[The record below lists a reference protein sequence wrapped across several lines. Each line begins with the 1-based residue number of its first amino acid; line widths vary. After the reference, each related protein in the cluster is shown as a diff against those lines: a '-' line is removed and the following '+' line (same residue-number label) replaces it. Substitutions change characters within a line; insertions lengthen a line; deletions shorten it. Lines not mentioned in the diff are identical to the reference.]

1 MSFKIKAEKR
11 EIFGKNASRRL
22 RREGMIPAVLYGGG
36 SSNVPL
42 TLKKQDVFMILRS
55 DTGENTVF
63 QVSFDSEIRDV
74 MIKELQR
81 DPVTDEIIH
90 ADFVHIAMDKA
101 ISVSVPLVSIG
112 EAVGVKTEG
121 GFVDFITREVEVECL
136 PKDIPEHIEIDISG
150 LHLRQSL
157 KAEDITLPEGVKLIT
172 SSDTLLVLIE
182 VPLKEE
188 EIEVEEEEEEEVI
201 AEEEEPEVIGKE
213 KPERE
218 KEGKEVEEEKRG
230 KEAREEK
237 KGKEA
242 REEKRGREAREAREE
257 KREREAKGE
266 KRGKEEEKAKEKE

>member
-11 EIFGKNASRRL
+11 EIIGKNASRRL

-36 SSNVPL
+36 SSNVSL

-63 QVSFDSEIRDV
+63 QVSFDSESRDV

-81 DPVTDEIIH
+81 DPVTDEILH
-90 ADFVHIAMDKA
+90 ADFVHIAMDKV
-101 ISVSVPLVSIG
+101 IRVSVTVVSMG
-112 EAVGVKTEG
+112 EAVGVKAEG
-121 GFVDFITREVEVECL
+121 GFVDFVTREVEVECL

-172 SSDTLLVLIE
+172 SSDTLLVMIE

-188 EIEVEEEEEEEVI
+188 EIEVEEEEEEVI

-213 KPERE
+213 KPEKG
-218 KEGKEVEEEKRG
+218 KEGKEATEEKRG
-230 KEAREEK
+230 KEVTEEKGGKEEK
-237 KGKEA
+237 KV
-242 REEKRGREAREAREE
+242 R
-257 KREREAKGE
+257 
-266 KRGKEEEKAKEKE
+266 EKE

>member
-11 EIFGKNASRRL
+11 EIIGKNASRRL

-81 DPVTDEIIH
+81 DPVTDEILH
-90 ADFVHIAMDKA
+90 ADFVHIAMDKV
-101 ISVSVPLVSIG
+101 IQVSVPVVSVG

-121 GFVDFITREVEVECL
+121 GFVDFITREVEVECF

-157 KAEDITLPEGVKLIT
+157 KAGDITLPEGVKIIT
-172 SSDTLLVLIE
+172 SSDTILVLIE

-188 EIEVEEEEEEEVI
+188 EIEVEEEEEEVI
-201 AEEEEPEVIGKE
+201 AEEEEPEIIGKE
-213 KPERE
+213 KPEKEPKEEEEE
-218 KEGKEVEEEKRG
+218 KETKEEKRG
-230 KEAREEK
+230 KE
-237 KGKEA
+237 KGKA
-242 REEKRGREAREAREE
+242 Q
-257 KREREAKGE
+257 
-266 KRGKEEEKAKEKE
+266 EKE

>member
-22 RREGMIPAVLYGGG
+22 RKEGMIPAVLYGGG

-63 QVSFDSEIRDV
+63 QVSFDSESRDV

-81 DPVTDEIIH
+81 DPVTDEILH
-90 ADFVHIAMDKA
+90 ADFVHIAMDKV
-101 ISVSVPLVSIG
+101 IQVSVPVVSVG

-121 GFVDFITREVEVECL
+121 GFVDFITREVEIECL
-136 PKDIPEHIEIDISG
+136 PKDIPERIEIDISG

-172 SSDTLLVLIE
+172 SSDTILVLIE

-188 EIEVEEEEEEEVI
+188 EIEVEEEEEEVI

-213 KPERE
+213 KLE
-218 KEGKEVEEEKRG
+218 KEPKEEEKGRETKEEKRG
-230 KEAREEK
+230 KE
-237 KGKEA
+237 KGKA
-242 REEKRGREAREAREE
+242 Q
-257 KREREAKGE
+257 
-266 KRGKEEEKAKEKE
+266 EKE

>member
-22 RREGMIPAVLYGGG
+22 RRKGMIPAVIYG
-36 SSNVPL
+36 SDTSNVPL
-42 TLKKQDVFMILRS
+42 TLKKQDIFMILRS

-63 QVSFDSEIRDV
+63 QVSFDSEKRDV

-81 DPVTDEIIH
+81 DPVTDEVLH

-101 ISVSVPLVSIG
+101 VRVSVPVVSVG

-121 GFVDFITREVEVECL
+121 GFVDFVTREIEIECL
-136 PKDIPEHIEIDISG
+136 PKDIPEEIEIDISG

-157 KAEDITLPEGVKLIT
+157 KAGDIALPEGVKLLT
-172 SSDTLLVLIE
+172 PSDTIVILIE

-188 EIEVEEEEEEEVI
+188 EIEVEEEEEEVI

-213 KPERE
+213 KPEKEKEEMEAKEDKRE
-218 KEGKEVEEEKRG
+218 KETKEEKG
-230 KEAREEK
+230 
-237 KGKEA
+237 
-242 REEKRGREAREAREE
+242 
-257 KREREAKGE
+257 
-266 KRGKEEEKAKEKE
+266 GKEEEKAKEKE

>member
-11 EIFGKNASRRL
+11 EIIGKNASRRL

-63 QVSFDSEIRDV
+63 QVSFDSENRDV

-81 DPVTDEIIH
+81 DPVTDEILH
-90 ADFVHIAMDKA
+90 ADFVHIAMDKD
-101 ISVSVPLVSIG
+101 IRVSVPVVSVG
-112 EAVGVKTEG
+112 EAVGVKAEG

-136 PKDIPEHIEIDISG
+136 PKDIPEHIDLDISG

-157 KAEDITLPEGVKLIT
+157 KAGEIALPEGVKLIT
-172 SSDTLLVLIE
+172 SSDTILVMIE
-182 VPLKEE
+182 VPVKEE
-188 EIEVEEEEEEEVI
+188 EIEVEEEEEEVI

-213 KPERE
+213 KLEKE
-218 KEGKEVEEEKRG
+218 KEGKEATEEKRG
-230 KEAREEK
+230 KEATEEK

-242 REEKRGREAREAREE
+242 GETRQEKRGREAKEAREE
-257 KREREAKGE
+257 KRERE
-266 KRGKEEEKAKEKE
+266 EEKAKEKE

>member
-11 EIFGKNASRRL
+11 EIIGKNASRRL

-81 DPVTDEIIH
+81 DPVTDEILH
-90 ADFVHIAMDKA
+90 ADFVHIAMDKV
-101 ISVSVPLVSIG
+101 IQVSVPLVSVG

-121 GFVDFITREVEVECL
+121 GFVDFITREVEVECF

-157 KAEDITLPEGVKLIT
+157 KAGDITLPERVKIIT
-172 SSDTLLVLIE
+172 SSDTILVLIE

-188 EIEVEEEEEEEVI
+188 EIEVEEEEEEVI
-201 AEEEEPEVIGKE
+201 AEEEEPEIIGKE
-213 KPERE
+213 KPEKEPKEEEEE
-218 KEGKEVEEEKRG
+218 KKTKEEKRG
-230 KEAREEK
+230 KE
-237 KGKEA
+237 KGKA
-242 REEKRGREAREAREE
+242 Q
-257 KREREAKGE
+257 
-266 KRGKEEEKAKEKE
+266 EKE

>member
-1 MSFKIKAEKR
+1 VSFKIKAEKR
-11 EIFGKNASRRL
+11 DIFGKNASRRL

-81 DPVTDEIIH
+81 DSVTDEILH

-101 ISVSVPLVSIG
+101 IRVSVPLVSVG
-112 EAVGVKTEG
+112 EAVGVKAEG
-121 GFVDFITREVEVECL
+121 GFIDFVTREVEVECL

-157 KAEDITLPEGVKLIT
+157 KAEDITLSEGVKLIT
-172 SSDTLLVLIE
+172 SSDTILVMIE

-188 EIEVEEEEEEEVI
+188 EIEVEEEEEEVI

-213 KPERE
+213 KPE
-218 KEGKEVEEEKRG
+218 KGKEI
-230 KEAREEK
+230 KEATDEK
-237 KGKEA
+237 KGKE
-242 REEKRGREAREAREE
+242 EPGEKRGREAKEAREE
-257 KREREAKGE
+257 KREREEKKG
-266 KRGKEEEKAKEKE
+266 KEKE

>member
-11 EIFGKNASRRL
+11 EIFGKNASRRM
-22 RREGMIPAVLYGGG
+22 RREGMIPAILYGADAL
-36 SSNVPL
+36 NVPL

-63 QVSFDSEIRDV
+63 QVSFDSESRDV

-81 DPVTDEIIH
+81 DPVTDEILH

-101 ISVSVPLVSIG
+101 IRVSVPVVHVG

-121 GFVDFITREVEVECL
+121 GFVDFITREVEIECL
-136 PKDIPEHIEIDISG
+136 PKDIPEQIEVDISG

-157 KAEDITLPEGVKLIT
+157 KAGEITLPEGVELIT
-172 SSDTLLVLIE
+172 SLDTILVLIE
-182 VPLKEE
+182 IPLKEE

-201 AEEEEPEVIGKE
+201 GEEEEPEVIGKE
-213 KPERE
+213 KVE
-218 KEGKEVEEEKRG
+218 KEKEEVEAKEEKEK
-230 KEAREEK
+230 KEPEVVGK

-242 REEKRGREAREAREE
+242 KETREEKRGREAKEAREE
-257 KREREAKGE
+257 KRERE
-266 KRGKEEEKAKEKE
+266 EKAKERE

>member
-11 EIFGKNASRRL
+11 DVFGKNASRRL
-22 RREGMIPAVLYGGG
+22 RREGMIPAILYGGDV
-36 SSNVPL
+36 SNVPL
-42 TLKKQDVFMILRS
+42 TLRKQDVFMILRS

-81 DPVTDEIIH
+81 DPVTDEILH
-90 ADFVHIAMDKA
+90 ADFVHIAMDKV
-101 ISVSVPLVSIG
+101 IQVSVPLVSVG

-136 PKDIPEHIEIDISG
+136 PKDIPEHIEIDISD
-150 LHLRQSL
+150 LHLRQSH

-172 SSDTLLVLIE
+172 SSDTILVLIE

-188 EIEVEEEEEEEVI
+188 EIEVEEEEEEVI

-213 KPERE
+213 KPEKEEEATEE
-218 KEGKEVEEEKRG
+218 KKGKEAKEEKRG
-230 KEAREEK
+230 KEAGETRQEKRGREA
-237 KGKEA
+237 KEA
-242 REEKRGREAREAREE
+242 REEKRE
-257 KREREAKGE
+257 
-266 KRGKEEEKAKEKE
+266 